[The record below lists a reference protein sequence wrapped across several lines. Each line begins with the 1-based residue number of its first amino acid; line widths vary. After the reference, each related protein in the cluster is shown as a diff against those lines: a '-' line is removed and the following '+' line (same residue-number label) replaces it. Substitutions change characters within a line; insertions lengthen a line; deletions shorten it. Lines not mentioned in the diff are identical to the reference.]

1 MPSFPG
7 RISTKAPIGIIL
19 VIEPEKISPS
29 CTFLVSP

>member
-19 VIEPEKISPS
+19 VTTPEKISPS
-29 CTFLVSP
+29 